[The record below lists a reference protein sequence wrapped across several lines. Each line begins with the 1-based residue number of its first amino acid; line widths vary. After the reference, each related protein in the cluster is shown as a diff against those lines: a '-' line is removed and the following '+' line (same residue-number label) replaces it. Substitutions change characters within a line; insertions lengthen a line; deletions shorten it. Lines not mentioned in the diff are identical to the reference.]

1 MAVTYVQPLFIQTAS
16 DAGYHEEFDP
26 VNNGMTIGG
35 LSMDSGGD
43 GIDMNTTKVIALGA
57 GTNAGDAIGWGQNG
71 VQLGDTVFTD
81 DVDLGHNII
90 TNLNGPPV
98 NPEDA
103 ANKAYVDAI
112 AQGLDVHTGV
122 WAKLDSLASWTSTG
136 TGPTHV
142 LTAPSN
148 NVSWNT
154 VDGHLFAATGAGQ
167 RVLVDDGTA
176 NPDNGIYYVSQ
187 LGNGTLFF
195 KLTRAA
201 DADQAIALELA
212 RGLYVFVNDGTVYE
226 NTGWFEQL
234 EVAIIETDDVQF
246 AQFSGAPGLT
256 FDQGLIRSLAS
267 VKVDLHTAADAVGAG
282 AAGGSSGLEFNAN
295 TVSGML
301 RAAVQTK
308 GAIERGQGV
317 AAAGSLTAL
326 AKAALAD
333 NDIFTLNDGVNTPT
347 VFEFDKSGSYTPT
360 PGYIPIHI
368 STDTTAAQV
377 ADRMRTAINGVT
389 TTLAI
394 TADATGLAKIVLT
407 NDAVGTAG
415 NQTITEVLN
424 AGTLTPENMAG
435 GQNAGLLVRVDGTT
449 ITIDPATN
457 NLVAA
462 SATAAEEA
470 KRVEN
475 TYAISAVNLLV
486 GTPVYVSAANT
497 VDKADTDTDVKS
509 RVIGVSRL
517 AVTAPASVE
526 VVTAGVVTAVWAGTG
541 VSGSPYFLAN
551 GGGLS
556 ASLPAGAKRV
566 IQIGVAKNTNDLHV
580 RLYDFG
586 KKAA

>member
-1 MAVTYVQPLFIQTAS
+1 MAVSYVQPLFIQRTS

-26 VNNGMTIGG
+26 VNNGMNLGG
-35 LSMDSGGD
+35 LIMDSAGD
-43 GIDMNTTKVIALGA
+43 GIDMNTTKVFALGA
-57 GTNAGDAIGWGQNG
+57 GDTAGDALGWGQAG
-71 VQLGDTVFTD
+71 VQLGDTIFTD

-176 NPDNGIYYVSQ
+176 NPDNGVYYVSQ

-267 VKVDLHTAADAVGAG
+267 VKVDLHTAADAAGAG
-282 AAGGSSGLEFNAN
+282 AAGGSSGLEFNVN
-295 TVSGML
+295 TATGML

-415 NQTITEVLN
+415 NQTITETLSS
-424 AGTLTPENMAG
+424 GTLTPENMAG
-435 GQNAGLLVRVDGTT
+435 GQNAGLKARVDGTT
-449 ITIDPATN
+449 IVINASNQLEAAGAT
-457 NLVAA
+457 
-462 SATAAEEA
+462 SAEEA
-470 KRVEN
+470 KKIEN
-475 TYAISAVNLLV
+475 TFATSVVNLTP
-486 GTPVYVSAANT
+486 GKPVYVSAADT
-497 VDKADTDTDVKS
+497 VDMADTDTDVHS

-526 VVTAGVVTAVWAGTG
+526 VVTVGLVPSVWAGSG
-541 VSGSPYFLAN
+541 VSGSPYYLAN

-556 ASLPAGAKRV
+556 VSLPAGAKRV
-566 IQIGVAKNTNDLHV
+566 IQIGVAKNTNDLIV

>member
-1 MAVTYVQPLFIQTAS
+1 MAVSYVQPLFIQRTS

-26 VNNGMTIGG
+26 ANNGMNLGG
-35 LSMDSGGD
+35 LIMDSAGD
-43 GIDMNTTKVIALGA
+43 GIDMNTTKVFALGA
-57 GTNAGDAIGWGQNG
+57 GDTAGDALGGGQAG
-71 VQLGDTVFTD
+71 VQLGDTIFTD

-90 TNLNGPPV
+90 TNLPGPPV

-176 NPDNGIYYVSQ
+176 NPDNGVYYVSQ

-267 VKVDLHTAADAVGAG
+267 VKVDLHTAADATGAG
-282 AAGGSSGLEFNAN
+282 AAGGSSGLEFNVN
-295 TVSGML
+295 TATGML

-415 NQTITEVLN
+415 NQTITETLSS
-424 AGTLTPENMAG
+424 GTLTPENMAG
-435 GQNAGLLVRVDGTT
+435 GQNAGLKARVDGTT
-449 ITIDPATN
+449 IVINASNQLEAAGAT
-457 NLVAA
+457 
-462 SATAAEEA
+462 SAEEA

-475 TYAISAVNLLV
+475 TVATSAVNLTA
-486 GTPVYVSAANT
+486 GMPVYVSAANT

-526 VVTAGVVTAVWAGTG
+526 VVTVGKVSAVWAGSG
-541 VSGSPYFLAN
+541 VSGSPYYLAN
-551 GGGLS
+551 TGGLS
-556 ASLPAGAKRV
+556 VSLPAGAKRV
-566 IQIGVAKNTNDLHV
+566 IQIGVALNTNDLLV

>member
-35 LSMDSGGD
+35 LIIDSGGD

-57 GTNAGDAIGWGQNG
+57 GDTAGDALGWGQAG
-71 VQLGDTVFTD
+71 VQLGDTIFTD

-142 LTAPSN
+142 LTAPTN

-154 VDGHLFAATGAGQ
+154 VDGHLFAGTGATQ

-267 VKVDLHTAADAVGAG
+267 VKVDLHTAADATGAG
-282 AAGGSSGLEFNAN
+282 AAGGSSGLEFNVN
-295 TVSGML
+295 TATGML

-389 TTLAI
+389 TALAI
-394 TADATGLAKIVLT
+394 SADATGLAKIVLT

-415 NQTITEVLN
+415 NQTITETL
-424 AGTLTPENMAG
+424 ASGTLTPENMTG
-435 GQNAGLLVRVDGTT
+435 GQNAGLKSRVDGTT
-449 ITIDPATN
+449 IVINASNQLEAAGAT
-457 NLVAA
+457 
-462 SATAAEEA
+462 SAEEA
-470 KRVEN
+470 KKIEN
-475 TYAISAVNLLV
+475 TFAVSAVNLTP
-486 GTPVYVSAANT
+486 GMPVYVSAADT
-497 VDKADTDTDVKS
+497 VDKADTDTDAHS

-526 VVTAGVVTAVWAGTG
+526 VVTVGLVPSVWAGTG
-541 VSGSPYFLAN
+541 VSGSPYYLAN
-551 GGGLS
+551 TGGLS
-556 ASLPAGAKRV
+556 VSLPAGAKRV
-566 IQIGVAKNTNDLHV
+566 IQIGVAKNTNDLIV

>member
-1 MAVTYVQPLFIQTAS
+1 LFIQRTS

-35 LSMDSGGD
+35 LIMDSGGD
-43 GIDMNTTKVIALGA
+43 GIDMNTTKVFALGA
-57 GTNAGDAIGWGQNG
+57 GDTAGDAVGWGQAG
-71 VQLGDTVFTD
+71 VQLGDTLFTD
-81 DVDLGHNII
+81 DVDMGHNVI

-122 WAKLDSLASWTSTG
+122 WAKLDDLTSWTSTG

-142 LTAPSN
+142 LTAPTN
-148 NVSWNT
+148 ALSWNT
-154 VDGHLFAATGAGQ
+154 IDGHLFAGTGAAQ

-176 NPDNGIYYVSQ
+176 NPDNGVYYVSQ
-187 LGNGTLFF
+187 LGNAGANSF

-226 NTGWFEQL
+226 NTGWFEML
-234 EVAIIETDDVQF
+234 EVTTIESDDVEF

-267 VKVDLHTAADAVGAG
+267 VKVDLHTAANTTGAG
-282 AAGGSSGLEFNAN
+282 AAGGSSGLEFNVN

-301 RAAVQTK
+301 RAAVQTL

-317 AAAGSLTAL
+317 AATGSITAKTGALT
-326 AKAALAD
+326 
-333 NDIFTLNDGVNTPT
+333 NDGDTFTIGDGVNSVT
-347 VFEFDKSGSYTPT
+347 FEFDNNASAPPNPVTFVGTEN
-360 PGYIPIHI
+360 
-368 STDTTAAQV
+368 AAAMAALIQ
-377 ADRMRTAINGVT
+377 TAINAVT
-389 TTLAI
+389 TGLLV
-394 TADATGLAKIVLT
+394 TAAAPSGAVVGLT
-407 NDAVGTAG
+407 NDGVGTAG
-415 NQTITEVLN
+415 NVTVTQTGTSITP
-424 AGTLTPENMAG
+424 AGMLG
-435 GQNAGLLVRVDGTT
+435 GENAGLRARVDGTT

-462 SATAAEEA
+462 SATSAEEA

-475 TYAISAVNLLV
+475 TYAISAVNLAI
-486 GTPVYVSAANT
+486 GDPVYVSAANT
-497 VDKADTDTDVKS
+497 VSLADTDTDVKS
-509 RVIGVSRL
+509 RVLGVSRL

-541 VSGSPYFLAN
+541 ASGSPYYLAN

-556 ASLPAGAKRV
+556 VSLPAGAKRV
-566 IQIGVAKNTNDLHV
+566 IQVGVAKNTNDLHV

>member
-1 MAVTYVQPLFIQTAS
+1 MAVSYVQPLFIQRTS

-26 VNNGMTIGG
+26 VNNGMNLGG
-35 LSMDSGGD
+35 LIMDSAGD
-43 GIDMNTTKVIALGA
+43 GIDMNTTKVFALGA
-57 GTNAGDAIGWGQNG
+57 GDTAGDALGWGQAG
-71 VQLGDTVFTD
+71 VQLGDTIFTD

-176 NPDNGIYYVSQ
+176 NPDNGVYYVSQ

-267 VKVDLHTAADAVGAG
+267 VKVDLHTAADATGAG
-282 AAGGSSGLEFNAN
+282 AAGGSSGLEFNVN
-295 TVSGML
+295 TATGML

-415 NQTITEVLN
+415 NQTITETLSS
-424 AGTLTPENMAG
+424 GTLTPENMAG
-435 GQNAGLLVRVDGTT
+435 GQNAGLKARVDGTT
-449 ITIDPATN
+449 IVINASNQLEAAGAT
-457 NLVAA
+457 
-462 SATAAEEA
+462 SAEEA
-470 KRVEN
+470 KKIEN
-475 TYAISAVNLLV
+475 TFATSVVNLTP
-486 GTPVYVSAANT
+486 GKPVYVSAADT
-497 VDKADTDTDVKS
+497 VDMADTDTDVHS

-526 VVTAGVVTAVWAGTG
+526 VVTVGLVPSVWAGSG
-541 VSGSPYFLAN
+541 VSGSPYYLAN

-556 ASLPAGAKRV
+556 VSLPAGAKRV
-566 IQIGVAKNTNDLHV
+566 IQIGVAKNTNDLIV

>member
-1 MAVTYVQPLFIQTAS
+1 MAVSYVQPLFIQRTS

-26 VNNGMTIGG
+26 ANNGMNLGG
-35 LSMDSGGD
+35 LIMDSGGD
-43 GIDMNTTKVIALGA
+43 GIDMNTTKVFALGA
-57 GTNAGDAIGWGQNG
+57 GDTAGDALGWGQAG
-71 VQLGDTVFTD
+71 VQLGDTIFTD

-142 LTAPSN
+142 LTAPTN

-154 VDGHLFAATGAGQ
+154 VDGHLFAGTGATQ

-176 NPDNGIYYVSQ
+176 NPDNGVYYVSQ

-267 VKVDLHTAADAVGAG
+267 VKVDLHTAADATGAG
-282 AAGGSSGLEFNAN
+282 AAGGSSGLEFNVN
-295 TVSGML
+295 TATGML

-415 NQTITEVLN
+415 NQTITETLSS
-424 AGTLTPENMAG
+424 GTLTPENMAG
-435 GQNAGLLVRVDGTT
+435 GQNAGLKARVDGTT
-449 ITIDPATN
+449 IVINSSNQLEAAGAT
-457 NLVAA
+457 
-462 SATAAEEA
+462 SAEEA
-470 KRVEN
+470 KKIEN
-475 TYAISAVNLLV
+475 TFATSVVNLTP
-486 GTPVYVSAANT
+486 GKPVYVSAANT
-497 VDKADTDTDVKS
+497 VDMADTDTDVHS

-526 VVTAGVVTAVWAGTG
+526 VVTVGKVSAVWAGSG
-541 VSGSPYFLAN
+541 VSGSPYYLAN

-556 ASLPAGAKRV
+556 VSLPAGAKRV
-566 IQIGVAKNTNDLHV
+566 IQIGVAMNTNDLLV